1 MANYDNANGLRAA
14 KAGMTR
20 RRVTVG
26 AVAVS
31 KGDVVGMAAGVV
43 ALYSTTTHPA
53 GPYCVAAE
61 AGAVGAEIDGYAL
74 NEGAEFIAQFDGTY
88 AATSHDNQ
96 RFDLSG
102 ATGAQQVGTAQ
113 TLGTIQV
120 LGWAPEGGSIAVGAN
135 ARVRCRFVQF
145 DGLPVP
151 SARSSSV
158 PAAAADTVTNTTT
171 ATAHT
176 TVKTL
181 DVSELRPG
189 DRIHVRACVKAT
201 STNSTDTL
209 AVALKLGTVTLAGTA
224 ATDVANNDFVTFD
237 GVLEVKVTGASGFI
251 QGFTTGLHKLGGT
264 ISATGNVLVGQAI
277 DLSADINLTVV
288 ETWSVASASNTVDLV
303 ELTLRRIPAGL

>member
-1 MANYDNANGLRAA
+1 MANYDNPNGFRAA
-14 KAGMTR
+14 MAGMGRKRITI
-20 RRVTVG
+20 G
-26 AVAVS
+26 ATAVS
-31 KGDVVGMAAGVV
+31 KGDVLGVAAGVA
-43 ALYSTTTHPA
+43 ALYSATTHPA

-61 AGAVGAEIDGYAL
+61 AGAAAAEIDGYTL
-74 NEGAEFIAQFDGTY
+74 NDGAEFIAQFDGTY
-88 AATSHDNQ
+88 AATSHDLQ

-113 TLGTIQV
+113 TIGTIQV

-158 PAAAADTVTNTTT
+158 PAAAADTVTNTTV
-171 ATAHT
+171 ATAHAAT
-176 TVKTL
+176 KLL
-181 DVSELRPG
+181 DVSELRVG
-189 DRIHVRACVKAT
+189 DRLRVRAACKAT

-209 AVALKLGTVTLAGTA
+209 AVTLKLGTVTLAGTTA
-224 ATDVANNDFVTFD
+224 ADVANNDFVTFD
-237 GVLEVKVTGASGFI
+237 GELEVKAIGASGFL

-264 ISATGNVLVGQAI
+264 ISATGNVLVSQAI
-277 DLSADINLTVV
+277 DLSADIYLTLV